1 MPSIQLVKT
10 NQYPSIT
17 LSKDQWLFVSS
28 NERIAKALKDENC
41 TGYNIETE
49 NETIGFIL
57 IRKFHSERIF
67 LWNILIDI
75 RFQQQGI
82 GKLSLQNLIDQLRQ
96 EGITVMTTTCLINNP
111 LAIGFFERLGF
122 SQCETVILKDTQEVN
137 LILNLNTIPS
147 TDKT

>member
-1 MPSIQLVKT
+1 MLNVHLVKT
-10 NQYPSIT
+10 NQYPSIS

-28 NERIAKALKDENC
+28 NERIAKALKDKKC
-41 TGYNIETE
+41 TRYNIETE

-75 RFQQQGI
+75 RFQKQGI
-82 GKLSLQNLIDQLRQ
+82 GKLSLQNLIDQLRK
-96 EGITVMTTTCLINNP
+96 EGIAIITTTCLINNP

-137 LILNLNTIPS
+137 LILNLNTMPS
-147 TDKT
+147 TYKT